1 MSHLLIFKLDG
12 EMLEKDLY
20 HDTRYFSSVM
30 VSQENGLQVEGV
42 LGPMFGIKPSM
53 ANTRTWRGSIAHVIY
68 EIPPETEGRNGN
80 ADKVVRP
87 EVFVAVDSALAG
99 QFKDHLKLLK
109 YMAISMNSVNIRY
122 STIKHPRV
130 QLRLCALEVLTE
142 REETFLYKV
151 DRYVASGR
159 SIQRIKQYVEYSYKY
174 VEYDAVYFATGLDIA
189 RFKGYGWDATEQ
201 GLAYVGGACTT
212 QKVALGEDKADTY
225 KGVRIFAHE
234 MGHLLGCPH
243 DGEKHKDFTSES
255 CPWDHGFIMSYI
267 EHNSRSLKF
276 STCCNNMIRQHVY
289 SVAGKCLLIQ
299 NTRRKIK
306 KANFTRD
313 LAGDHVGRDQYCK
326 LTFPEYPG
334 TYVLPDTLGRCHV
347 HCYMPQDITSLG
359 YKQAFL
365 PDNSRCNESDGEYT
379 ETMFLYRVDG
389 YLAAY
394 RSLQTFRDYV
404 SQNAHKY
411 GEFDAVYLVTGSTGH
426 CVLEL
431 GPNGRISKDN
441 YTNVLPGEY
450 ITKEQICKSTFP
462 EVKGTYLKEEG
473 IVNPRMRIVPLQT
486 EERSQDGRI
495 AHQLIEIPDDISSDN
510 EDYGKE

>member
-42 LGPMFGIKPSM
+42 LGPMLGIKPSM

-68 EIPPETEGRNGN
+68 EIPPETEGRNEGVFTHTSFNISERQQEQDN

-87 EVFVAVDSALAG
+87 EVLVAVDSALAR

-109 YMAISMNSVNIRY
+109 YVAISMNSVNIRY
-122 STIKHPRV
+122 STIKYPRV
-130 QLRLCALEVLTE
+130 QLRLCALEVLT
-142 REETFLYKV
+142 
-151 DRYVASGR
+151 
-159 SIQRIKQYVEYSYKY
+159 
-174 VEYDAVYFATGLDIA
+174 EYDAVYFATGLDIA
-189 RFKGYGWDATEQ
+189 RFKGYGWDTTEQ

-243 DGEKHKDFTSES
+243 DGEKHKEFTSES

-289 SVAGKCLLIQ
+289 SAAGKCLLIQ

-334 TYVLPDTLGRCHV
+334 TYVLPDTIGRCHV

-365 PDNSRCNESDGEYT
+365 PDNSRCNESDGSVCINGDCVP
-379 ETMFLYRVDG
+379 RKPK
-389 YLAAY
+389 
-394 RSLQTFRDYV
+394 YV
-404 SQNAHKY
+404 QY
-411 GEFDAVYLVTGSTGH
+411 Q
-426 CVLEL
+426 
-431 GPNGRISKDN
+431 P
-441 YTNVLPGEY
+441 
-450 ITKEQICKSTFP
+450 TK
-462 EVKGTYLKEEG
+462 
-473 IVNPRMRIVPLQT
+473 
-486 EERSQDGRI
+486 
-495 AHQLIEIPDDISSDN
+495 
-510 EDYGKE
+510 